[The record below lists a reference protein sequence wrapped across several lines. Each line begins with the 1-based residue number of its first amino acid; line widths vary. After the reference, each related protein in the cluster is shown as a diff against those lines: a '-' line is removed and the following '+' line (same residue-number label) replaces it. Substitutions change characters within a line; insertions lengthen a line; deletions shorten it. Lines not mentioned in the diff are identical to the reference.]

1 MPNFQYEA
9 AGSDGSITRGLI
21 EAPTRSIAVEKILGQ
36 GQTPVRVVEDVA
48 GKAFSVSRQTTLLP
62 QFSLSND
69 RVNLLQEFGILL
81 KAGLSVERSL
91 TTMQVLAEKP
101 QIRLAIQ
108 NLLDGLRGGEPLSVA
123 MKRADRLFPDPLRKL
138 VAAGEASGR
147 LSEVMSRLAE
157 GQSRAKALTDKIV
170 SAMIYPAMLV
180 VVMMAVLVMIFTTV
194 LPRLEPM
201 FAQSGAA
208 LPWPAAA
215 LLGVSHFIN
224 DFGYALAV
232 ALIGALIGL
241 LYLIRQPWAQ
251 LAVDR
256 HVLSARYLL
265 KLPLHY
271 QGAQFCRNLA
281 MLVDG
286 GMPLNRALEIA
297 QEAVSN
303 QFVKNRLGA
312 VIARV
317 KHGRSLKNALEEAN
331 AFPRIAVEFVAVGEE
346 TGRLGPMLSE
356 AAEILDRDV
365 QIKLDRLSSLLLPVV
380 TIILGLIVAGIMS
393 GVVSGILAA
402 NDLAV

>member
-21 EAPTRSIAVEKILGQ
+21 EASTRSVAVEKILGQ
-36 GQTPVRVVEDVA
+36 GKTPVRVVEDSGA
-48 GKAFSVSRQTTLLP
+48 RSSSISAQRSFLP

-69 RVNLLQEFGILL
+69 RVGLLQEFGILL
-81 KAGLSVERSL
+81 KAGLSVERAL

-101 QIRLAIQ
+101 RIRLAIQ
-108 NLLDGLRGGEPLSVA
+108 NLLDGLRGGEPLSSA
-123 MKRADRLFPDPLRKL
+123 MKRADMLFPDPLRKL
-138 VAAGEASGR
+138 VAAGEASGK
-147 LSEVMSRLAE
+147 LSEVMARLAE
-157 GQSRAKALTDKIV
+157 GQTRAKVLTDRIV
-170 SAMIYPAMLV
+170 SAMIYPALLV
-180 VVMMAVLVMIFTTV
+180 VVMISVLVMIFTTV

-201 FAQSGAA
+201 FSQSGAA

-224 DFGYALAV
+224 DFGYALAAAMIA
-232 ALIGALIGL
+232 ALFGI
-241 LYLIRQPWAQ
+241 LYLARQPWAQ
-251 LAVDR
+251 LAIDR
-256 HVLSARYLL
+256 HILSARYLL

-271 QGAQFCRNLA
+271 QGAQFCRNLS

-286 GMPLNRALEIA
+286 GMPLNRALEIT

-303 QFVKNRLGA
+303 QFVKSRLTA
-312 VIARV
+312 AIARV
-317 KHGRSLKNALEEAN
+317 KHGRSLKSSLEEAN
-331 AFPRIAVEFVAVGEE
+331 AFPRVAIEFVAVGEE
-346 TGRLGPMLSE
+346 TGRLGAMLSE

-365 QIKLDRLSSLLLPVV
+365 QIKLDRLSGLLLPAV